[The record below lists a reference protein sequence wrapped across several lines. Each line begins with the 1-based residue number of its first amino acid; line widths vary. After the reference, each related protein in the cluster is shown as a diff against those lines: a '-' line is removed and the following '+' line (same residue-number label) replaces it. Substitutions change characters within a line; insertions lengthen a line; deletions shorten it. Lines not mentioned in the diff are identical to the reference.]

1 MRQIIIS
8 LEINEYMNTFSEFIK
23 HEFEMDYFKELSLF
37 LKDAYTKQ
45 IIYPAK
51 EEIFNAFS
59 YTTYQ
64 DLKVVIVGQDP
75 YHQPNQAHGLAFS
88 VKPNTPL
95 PKSLV
100 NIFTELVNDTGC
112 VFPYHGSLIPWAKQG
127 VLLLNTILTVEA
139 NHPLSH
145 QNKGWEVF
153 TDKVL
158 GLCDQHPSALV
169 FILWGKQAQMKRA
182 LINNPK
188 HLILI
193 APHPSPLSAYHGF
206 FGSKPFSKAN
216 TFLNENHRSMIDWSL

>member
-1 MRQIIIS
+1 
-8 LEINEYMNTFSEFIK
+8 MNTFSEFIK

-37 LKDAYTKQ
+37 LKDAYTNQ
-45 IIYPAK
+45 TIYPLK

-59 YTTYQ
+59 YTSYQ

-95 PKSLV
+95 PKSLI
-100 NIFTELVNDTGC
+100 NIFTELVNDIEC
-112 VFPYHGSLIPWAKQG
+112 PFPNHGSLIPWAKQG

-145 QNKGWEVF
+145 QNKGWETF

-158 GLCDQHPSALV
+158 GLCDQHPQALV

-188 HLILI
+188 HLILM